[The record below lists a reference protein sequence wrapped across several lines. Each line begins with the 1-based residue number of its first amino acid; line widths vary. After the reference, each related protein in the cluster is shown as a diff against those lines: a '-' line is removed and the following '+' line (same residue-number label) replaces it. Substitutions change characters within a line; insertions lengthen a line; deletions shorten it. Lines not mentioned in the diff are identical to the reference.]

1 MFVISAQGMLTTT
14 AIHHGGVQPP
24 TSVLTA
30 PIHGAVWS
38 LVVAEEA
45 ASRVPPVVHT
55 AGTTDTLGIGSTWP
69 TPFLRVQQ

>member
-1 MFVISAQGMLTTT
+1 MFVISAQDMLTTT

-24 TSVLTA
+24 TSVLTPPTRGVA
-30 PIHGAVWS
+30 WS

-69 TPFLRVQQ
+69 TPFPQAQQ